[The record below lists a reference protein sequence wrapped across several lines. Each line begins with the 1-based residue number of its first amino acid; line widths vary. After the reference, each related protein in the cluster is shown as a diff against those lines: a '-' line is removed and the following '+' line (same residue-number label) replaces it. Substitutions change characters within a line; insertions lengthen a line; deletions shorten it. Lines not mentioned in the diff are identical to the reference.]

1 VHRDRFSDKRT
12 FPARITSLPV
22 NARAVDFVSAQRQ
35 IAAKGANDAPP
46 AAPLLFEFGEEIND
60 RLAPCP
66 APKHSASSM

>member
-46 AAPLLFEFGEEIND
+46 AASAFSKINLKGH
-60 RLAPCP
+60 RCCLNLARR
-66 APKHSASSM
+66 